1 MNIDVNELFQRYEK
15 SGRKNRTIKE
25 AIFFASQGLVYY
37 ILQHNGHL
45 NEDTIQEAYSLL
57 WEAIDKYNAN
67 KASWSTFA
75 IMYVVNG
82 LKKYYRNTSWTVH
95 VPTSVSDQLVRPVV
109 KENLDASPKQLAQEA
124 NIDIKKAERIL
135 QAARKNTI
143 QPLDEELTFSD
154 DDTTMLL
161 SLALDKLSTEQYV
174 VLELWVDG
182 YNKKEISRQ
191 LGMGYAKIQKILDSA
206 IETLRKELSG

>member
-1 MNIDVNELFQRYEK
+1 M
-15 SGRKNRTIKE
+15 
-25 AIFFASQGLVYY
+25 
-37 ILQHNGHL
+37 
-45 NEDTIQEAYSLL
+45 
-57 WEAIDKYNAN
+57 
-67 KASWSTFA
+67 
-75 IMYVVNG
+75 
-82 LKKYYRNTSWTVH
+82 
-95 VPTSVSDQLVRPVV
+95 
-109 KENLDASPKQLAQEA
+109 
-124 NIDIKKAERIL
+124 

-154 DDTTMLL
+154 DDNSMLL